1 MRNSWINNRIQYE
14 FRSISKLLIHFSISL
29 IQLIC
34 ALAILGLQILL
45 IITQTCVYHVGVGFW
60 SIPFLLISSISI
72 WIVIWRRTAIACF
85 IAIITHLIATVF
97 ATSIIIISF
106 LTLIGQIECSTSSSL
121 TIYYIPLNS
130 SFIGIAGLFKIFN
143 YCELILLYRLRRNTD
158 RIPTIF
164 TKDLYRT
171 DSPVLLISTP
181 TNTWDSLSTF
191 SNETHNDL
199 DYIFV

>member
-106 LTLIGQIECSTSSSL
+106 LTLIGQIECSTSSL
-121 TIYYIPLNS
+121 TMYYIPLNS

>member
-1 MRNSWINNRIQYE
+1 M
-14 FRSISKLLIHFSISL
+14 
-29 IQLIC
+29 
-34 ALAILGLQILL
+34 
-45 IITQTCVYHVGVGFW
+45 
-60 SIPFLLISSISI
+60 
-72 WIVIWRRTAIACF
+72 
-85 IAIITHLIATVF
+85 
-97 ATSIIIISF
+97 
-106 LTLIGQIECSTSSSL
+106 
-121 TIYYIPLNS
+121 YYIPLNS